1 MAAFAS
7 TTFSF
12 CALAVTDTL
21 SLPMTAICANTASS
35 GFQHFV
41 QPQTWLCAVLP
52 FRLTVTGLEV
62 HLQEGVPPA
71 KLAEPGFTPL
81 STAGCI
87 LTAMM
92 LFLSTVVDLER
103 NH

>member
-1 MAAFAS
+1 MAAAGS
-7 TTFSF
+7 TIFNF

-21 SLPMTAICANTASS
+21 SLPMTAICANTDPS
-35 GFQHFV
+35 GFQHLV
-41 QPQTWLCAVLP
+41 QPQTWLCATLP
-52 FRLTVTGLEV
+52 FRPTVTGLEV
-62 HLQEGVPPA
+62 HLQEIVPPA

-92 LFLSTVVDLER
+92 LFLVDG
-103 NH
+103 